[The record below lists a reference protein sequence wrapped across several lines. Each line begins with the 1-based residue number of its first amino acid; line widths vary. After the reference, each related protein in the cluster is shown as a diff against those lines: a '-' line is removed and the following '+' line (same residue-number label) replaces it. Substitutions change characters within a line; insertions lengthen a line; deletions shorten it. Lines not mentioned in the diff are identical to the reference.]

1 MGKTVSRG
9 KKAQPRSL
17 ENWGSDLRGEVSGDG
32 LRQSAGSVPARYG
45 TSFTGSCHANSTA
58 GFDVAAYKGRTIA
71 LVAVAEAAGQVRYPG
86 SGSQMRS
93 AKVTGGWYVATRC
106 A

>member
-45 TSFTGSCHANSTA
+45 TSFTGSYQANSTA
-58 GFDVAAYKGRTIA
+58 GFDVAAYEGRSIA
-71 LVAVAEAAGQVRYPG
+71 LFAAADIAGHLGSPG
-86 SGSQMRS
+86 CEPQMRS
-93 AKVTGGWYVATRC
+93 VK
-106 A
+106 